1 VARSKN
7 AEFKAQLKSS
17 SPKVV
22 ADRFGNIPIFRG
34 CSKQEL
40 KRLAEVAHIESVATG
55 AALTTEGTEGRT
67 LYVLLQGGAKVTRNS
82 VRVADIEPGAVIG
95 EMALLTHQP
104 RNATVTVTE
113 PSEIAA
119 IHAND
124 FDKLLKDSP
133 TFTRRVLD
141 TMAERIHAAETNSIY

>member
-1 VARSKN
+1 MARSRN
-7 AEFKAQLKSS
+7 AEFKAELRQSS
-17 SPKVV
+17 RKVV
-22 ADRFGNIPIFRG
+22 AERLARVPLFRN

-40 KRLAEVAHIESVATG
+40 KRLSEVAHIEPVATG

-95 EMALLTHQP
+95 EMALLTHRP
-104 RNATVTVTE
+104 RNATVTITE
-113 PSEIAA
+113 PSEVAA
-119 IHAND
+119 IHAKD
-124 FDKLLKDSP
+124 FDQLLKDSP

-141 TMAERIHAAETNSIY
+141 TMAERMHEVDAGAFQ